1 MRRGRAYAARRPV
14 LTCPRTVNSAN
25 HLLNRLASLAE
36 SLQSRPDALA
46 LLALGS
52 VGRETERIDA
62 WSDLDFFVIVRP
74 GAKAAY
80 VRELD
85 WLAAAHPIA
94 WAFKNTADGYKALM
108 ADGVLCEFAVFEP
121 QELPGIP
128 FAPGRW
134 IWRREEEVPEHWATP
149 VPELPQPQS
158 ADWRVGEALSNLL
171 VGLQRYLRGERVA
184 AMRMVQVYAMD
195 RVMELID
202 AAEAHAPGVSR
213 DPFTADR
220 RFELRH
226 PARAS
231 DVRGWAPG
239 IDHTPQAALALLDEL
254 ARHQTLPGAVA
265 ARIRALA
272 AQCGAPHRDRPEA

>member
-1 MRRGRAYAARRPV
+1 M
-14 LTCPRTVNSAN
+14 NSV
-25 HLLNRLASLAE
+25 HPLLNRLSSLAA

-94 WAFKNTADGYKALM
+94 WAFQNTADGYKALM

-121 QELPGIP
+121 RELPGIP

-134 IWRREEEVPEHWATP
+134 IWRREDEVPEHWAAP
-149 VPELPQPQS
+149 VPALPQVQS
-158 ADWRVGEALSNLL
+158 TDWRVGEALSNLL

-202 AAEAHAPGVSR
+202 TAEPHAPGVSR

-220 RFELRH
+220 RFERRH

-231 DVRGWAPG
+231 DVQRWAPG
-239 IDHTPQAALALLDEL
+239 IDRTPEAALALLDEL
-254 ARHQTLPGAVA
+254 ARHQPLPEAMLV
-265 ARIRALA
+265 RIRALA
-272 AQCGAPHRDRPEA
+272 AQCLAPR

>member
-1 MRRGRAYAARRPV
+1 VKPAE
-14 LTCPRTVNSAN
+14 
-25 HLLNRLASLAE
+25 HLLGRLEALAAA
-36 SLQSRPDALA
+36 LALRPDALA

-52 VGRETERIDA
+52 VGREPERIDA

-74 GAKAAY
+74 GAKATY

-94 WAFKNTADGYKALM
+94 WAFRNTADGYKALM

-121 QELPGIP
+121 QELPGVP

-134 IWRREEEVPEHWATP
+134 VWRREDEVPEHWATP
-149 VPELPQPQS
+149 VPPLPTAQP

-195 RVMELID
+195 RLMELID
-202 AAEAHAPGVSR
+202 AAEPHASGVSR

-231 DVRGWAPG
+231 DVRRWAPG
-239 IDHTPQAALALLDEL
+239 IDRMPEAALALLDEL
-254 ARHQTLPGAVA
+254 GRHQALPEAVA

-272 AQCGAPHRDRPEA
+272 AQCGAPQ

>member
-1 MRRGRAYAARRPV
+1 MRRYDHARKRGDPQDV
-14 LTCPRTVNSAN
+14 KPAE
-25 HLLNRLASLAE
+25 HLLGRLDALAAA
-36 SLQSRPDALA
+36 LAARPDALA

-52 VGRETERIDA
+52 VGLETDRIDP
-62 WSDLDFFVIVRP
+62 WSDLDFFVIVRQ

-85 WLAAAHPIA
+85 WLAAAHPID
-94 WAFKNTADGYKALM
+94 WAFQNTADGYKALM

-134 IWRREEEVPEHWATP
+134 IWRREDEVPAHWATP
-149 VPELPQPQS
+149 VPALPQPQS

-202 AAEAHAPGVSR
+202 AVEAHAPGVSR

-254 ARHQTLPGAVA
+254 ARHQTLPEAVA

-272 AQCGAPHRDRPEA
+272 AQCGAPHRDLPQV